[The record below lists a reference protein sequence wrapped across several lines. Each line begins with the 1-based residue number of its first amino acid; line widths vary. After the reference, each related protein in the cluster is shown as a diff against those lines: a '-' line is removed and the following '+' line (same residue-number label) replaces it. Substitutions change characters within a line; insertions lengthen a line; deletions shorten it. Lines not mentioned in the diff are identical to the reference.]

1 MLRLDVIGHDRRA
14 PVLSPIEATSL
25 TYPALTH
32 VTGNTV
38 TCLVHNYPQ
47 AQHLLLPICVGAK
60 DSSQPQYNHCGAF
73 SQSGHFILGVVDV
86 ADRVIVFYDSLVLST
101 TVHFITKNI
110 PTLAKNIWG
119 DGICT
124 FRFTACS
131 QQAQGSNDCA
141 VYVFANVV
149 LTLAQIPRYVFP
161 FSPFGLPSVGALCSR
176 VVFRILLHRLQPTK
190 RVREESP

>member
-1 MLRLDVIGHDRRA
+1 MTMRIRIFIRIYLLHFFFQSMTELIVGSSGTYIDGDVLERMLRLDVIGHDRRA

-60 DSSQPQYNHCGAF
+60 DSSQPGYDHCGAF
-73 SQSGHFILGVVDV
+73 SQSGNFVLGVVDV

-101 TVHFITKNI
+101 TVDFITKNI
-110 PTLAKNIWG
+110 PTVKGKRKG
-119 DGICT
+119 DWVLPSRT
-124 FRFTACS
+124 KFFRS
-131 QQAQGSNDCA
+131 SND
-141 VYVFANVV
+141 
-149 LTLAQIPRYVFP
+149 LITL
-161 FSPFGLPSVGALCSR
+161 
-176 VVFRILLHRLQPTK
+176 
-190 RVREESP
+190 